1 MIFCDM
7 IAIKKR
13 GSYEKKNS
21 INNKRIKNSNYTA
34 NYINLFD
41 LQIFVCTTFI

>member
-1 MIFCDM
+1 MTFCDM

-21 INNKRIKNSNYTA
+21 INTPLYNY
-34 NYINLFD
+34 YK
-41 LQIFVCTTFI
+41 